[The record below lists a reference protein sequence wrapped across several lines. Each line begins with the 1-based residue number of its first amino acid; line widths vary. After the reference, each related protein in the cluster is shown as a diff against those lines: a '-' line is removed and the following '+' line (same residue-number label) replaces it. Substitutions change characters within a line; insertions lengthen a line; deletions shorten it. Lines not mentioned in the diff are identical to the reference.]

1 MFNFKKNII
10 LTSVNKNNSNVK
22 GVFTIEKN
30 NNSCFGILRIY
41 NLTNLNDNY
50 CLGVLVNG
58 VPLQK
63 TPLNS
68 KVVFCKIELPNSIEL
83 NSKVS
88 VVVVE
93 SVNGEFNP
101 VVFGS
106 TTNEKFN
113 NCHNFFPTENI
124 NKQIEK
130 EIKDQ
135 LPELEE
141 VKNPIHQSEISL
153 KALNTLSIKQTEEK
167 PQCENCIYR
176 KTFYTEQ
183 EKHCLKESENNTYDE
198 NCSEILTSEIN
209 EKEQNNSLKSF
220 YEIVAP
226 KLEEIFEI
234 NPPCEELNNLV
245 PSSRWATIVVSESEK
260 YYVGIIYENM
270 QVKFIA
276 YAVDGI
282 YSPTPPSRLEQ
293 NAQWLPSNSLFPE
306 KNGYW
311 LMFQNAETGE

>member
-10 LTSVNKNNSNVK
+10 LTSVNKTNSNVK

-30 NNSCFGILRIY
+30 NNECFGILRIY
-41 NLTNLNDNY
+41 NLTNINDNY

-63 TPLNS
+63 TSLNS
-68 KVVFCKIELPNSIEL
+68 KVVFCKIDLPNSIEL
-83 NSKVS
+83 TSKIS

-93 SVNGEFNP
+93 TINGEFNP

-113 NCHNFFPTENI
+113 SCYNFFPLENI
-124 NKQIEK
+124 NQQIEK
-130 EIKDQ
+130 EIKEQ
-135 LPELEE
+135 LPELQE
-141 VKNPIHQSEISL
+141 VKNPIHQTDISL
-153 KALNTLSIKQTEEK
+153 AALNTLSLKDEK
-167 PQCENCIYR
+167 EKTKCENCIYR
-176 KTFYTEQ
+176 KNFYNEQHNCCEKKLENETPYIQNSEQNITEQ
-183 EKHCLKESENNTYDE
+183 NQKER
-198 NCSEILTSEIN
+198 
-209 EKEQNNSLKSF
+209 SLKSF

-226 KLEEIFEI
+226 KLDEIFET

-245 PSSRWATIVVSESEK
+245 PSSRWATIVVSECEK

-270 QVKFIA
+270 EVKFIA

-282 YSPTPPSRLEQ
+282 YAPTPPSQLEP